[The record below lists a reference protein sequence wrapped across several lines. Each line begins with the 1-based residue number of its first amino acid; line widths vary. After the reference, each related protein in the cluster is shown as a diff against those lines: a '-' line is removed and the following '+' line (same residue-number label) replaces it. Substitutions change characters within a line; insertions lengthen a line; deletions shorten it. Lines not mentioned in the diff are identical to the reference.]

1 MKNKMR
7 LQIELMKHKKFFK
20 KNYNREL
27 TPFEE
32 GVILESIKL
41 NEKLT
46 RNRNGNRKTK

>member
-7 LQIELMKHKKFFK
+7 LQIELMKHKKLFK
-20 KNYNREL
+20 KKYNREL

-32 GVILESIKL
+32 LFILEGIKL

-46 RNRNGNRKTK
+46 RNRNRKTK